1 MGGPGAKGVSAGTG
15 SWEGWV
21 GLPTIEEVTMS
32 VKSMLSGRE
41 GLGGR
46 EGQSFIPHRDLAML
60 LALIFL
66 TPPALWLLCAS

>member
-1 MGGPGAKGVSAGTG
+1 MGGQGAKEVSAGTG
-15 SWEGWV
+15 SWKGWV

-41 GLGGR
+41 GLGGWG
-46 EGQSFIPHRDLAML
+46 GQSFIPPDLAMR

-66 TPPALWLLCAS
+66 TPPALWLLRAS